1 MLGSSLL
8 FQNLFCPIQCF
19 VGHKKGGKGIL
30 LGKELCEDEKKP
42 YICGILTPDLLFFYA
57 KTQFPCE
64 RLEENS
70 ISVSTTTSK
79 YREHQKMMFDQ
90 SLKSNKL
97 DLMLSTALE
106 VLRHCG
112 LSANHDKDL

>member
-1 MLGSSLL
+1 MGALSF
-8 FQNLFCPIQCF
+8 FQNLFCPIQRF

-30 LGKELCEDEKKP
+30 LGKEKCEDEKKP